1 MSRTASERR
10 QRGIALVL
18 AIFIIVIVAGVIAL
32 LSQWLSLSSTAS
44 GHQSLQLRAF
54 SAAQSG
60 LDWGI
65 YRLEHGQSCSAV
77 LQLQDGSLNGFQVDV
92 SCQSYG
98 PISED
103 GQTHTWYTLTALAH
117 SGSPGQADSVARTLE
132 ADLWL

>member
-1 MSRTASERR
+1 MGEGG
-10 QRGIALVL
+10 QGIPGMGLSVFADRAVGL
-18 AIFIIVIVAGVIAL
+18 ATDVDLKAVQA
-32 LSQWLSLSSTAS
+32 
-44 GHQSLQLRAF
+44 
-54 SAAQSG
+54 
-60 LDWGI
+60 
-65 YRLEHGQSCSAV
+65 AV

-117 SGSPGQADSVARTLE
+117 SGSPGQTDSVARTLE

>member
-10 QRGIALVL
+10 QRGVALVL
-18 AIFIIVIVAGVIAL
+18 AIFIIVVVAAVVTL
-32 LSQWLSLSSTAS
+32 LSQWLTLSSTAS

-65 YRLEHGQSCSAV
+65 YRLEHGQSCNTS
-77 LQLQDGSLNGFQVDV
+77 LLLQDGSLKGFQVDV
-92 SCQSYG
+92 SCQAYG

-103 GQTHTWYTLTALAH
+103 GQSHTWYTLTALAH
-117 SGSPGQADSVARTLE
+117 SGAAGQTDSVARTLE